1 MSRPHFWMVWR
12 CHGIPCVHFY
22 FLFWTIIR
30 KRYFD
35 ESDFHHC
42 YGNFFESAIPNV
54 VWSQLYSKFFL
65 NSCEVHW
72 PKHFESHPAAEDFTE
87 MDQDTCWLL
96 HQDLSKHYR
105 TEINKGA
112 LKITTC
118 KKIRPRTSKKI
129 APLIVTCFFFSQA
142 NLIFKFKPVFTDIL
156 DSFCHNLHSYLLIT
170 DILRSLNFIHCFDVF
185 FVKDRKIL
193 MRFNILYL
201 SMFQPQNVI
210 LLIKMFLLCSYFPW
224 NILTC

>member
-42 YGNFFESAIPNV
+42 YGNFFESAVLNV

-72 PKHFESHPAAEDFTE
+72 PQHFERHPAVEDLRKWTKIRADCFIKIWVNIIERKSTKVPWRLPLAKKY
-87 MDQDTCWLL
+87 DPALQRKLHHLLL
-96 HQDLSKHYR
+96 HASFS
-105 TEINKGA
+105 
-112 LKITTC
+112 LKQT
-118 KKIRPRTSKKI
+118 
-129 APLIVTCFFFSQA
+129 
-142 NLIFKFKPVFTDIL
+142 
-156 DSFCHNLHSYLLIT
+156 
-170 DILRSLNFIHCFDVF
+170 
-185 FVKDRKIL
+185 
-193 MRFNILYL
+193 
-201 SMFQPQNVI
+201 
-210 LLIKMFLLCSYFPW
+210 
-224 NILTC
+224 

>member
-1 MSRPHFWMVWR
+1 MITTLFKVLSQQLRGALTATFWKTPCSWR
-12 CHGIPCVHFY
+12 
-22 FLFWTIIR
+22 
-30 KRYFD
+30 
-35 ESDFHHC
+35 
-42 YGNFFESAIPNV
+42 
-54 VWSQLYSKFFL
+54 
-65 NSCEVHW
+65 
-72 PKHFESHPAAEDFTE
+72 FTE

-170 DILRSLNFIHCFDVF
+170 DILRSLNFIHCLDVFF